1 MTIKDIVANFLQ
13 TKRIDSF
20 LKIRFLFFLHQHPTT
35 KCTHQELAER
45 LYLGNTPLLAK
56 IITDLQSAGLVDYVE
71 NRYQLRDE
79 PEVSICLQR
88 LTRAFENPLA
98 RQEILQQMKHSA
110 SLSHYPAEVD
120 EIYSLRLAK
129 KKFMSSV
136 SVLLLDDTETST

>member
-1 MTIKDIVANFLQ
+1 M
-13 TKRIDSF
+13 
-20 LKIRFLFFLHQHPTT
+20 
-35 KCTHQELAER
+35 
-45 LYLGNTPLLAK
+45 YLGNTPLLAK
-56 IITDLQSAGLVDYVE
+56 IITDLQSAGLVDCVE

-79 PEVSICLQR
+79 PGVSLCLQH

-98 RQEILQQMKHSA
+98 RQEILKQMKHSA

-136 SVLLLDDTETST
+136 SVLLLDDTQTSI